1 MVQAAQQLRFDDRTA
16 IVTGAGGGL
25 GREYALLLAAR
36 GASIVVNDLG
46 GSRSGETDSGSADL
60 RRAADKVVDEIKNSG
75 GKAVAN
81 YDSVENG
88 GAIVKSAIDTFGR
101 VDIVINNAGILRD
114 KSLLK
119 MTDQDFDL
127 VQQVHL
133 RGSFMVTKAAW
144 PYMREQKYGRIIMT
158 GSTAGLYGNFGQ
170 TNYAAAKMGLVGL
183 SNTLAVEGAKYNI
196 HSSVIVPVAASRLTE
211 DVIPQDL
218 LERLKPAYVAPVVA
232 WLCHE
237 QCQNSGGIFEAAG
250 GWVGQYRLHRAQ
262 GVAYRSLEEI
272 SPEAIKNDW
281 SDITS
286 MKDAKY
292 INNITEQMGKLLAAL
307 ESKEDKSKL

>member
-1 MVQAAQQLRFDDRTA
+1 MSAQQQKLRFDGRTA

-25 GREYALLLAAR
+25 GREYALLLASR
-36 GASIVVNDLG
+36 GACVVVNDLG
-46 GSRSGETDSGSADL
+46 GSRSGETGPAAADS
-60 RRAADKVVDEIKNSG
+60 RRAADKVVDEIHKAG

-88 GAIVKSAIDTFGR
+88 AAIVQTAIDTFGR

-114 KSLLK
+114 KSMLK

-133 RGSFMVTKAAW
+133 RGSFLVTRAAW

-158 GSTAGLYGNFGQ
+158 ASTAGLFGNFGQ

-183 SNTLAVEGAKYNI
+183 SNTLAIEGAKYNV
-196 HSSVIVPVAASRLTE
+196 HSNVIVPVAASRLTE

-218 LERLKPAYVAPVVA
+218 LERLKPVYVAPVVA

-237 QCQNSGGIFEAAG
+237 QCNNTGGIFEAAG

-262 GVAYRSLEEI
+262 GKAYPSLEAM
-272 SPEAIKNDW
+272 SPEAIKQDW
-281 SDITS
+281 DNITS
-286 MKDAKY
+286 MKDAKH
-292 INNITEQMGKLLAAL
+292 INNITEQMATLLASL
-307 ESKEDKSKL
+307 ESSDSKSKL